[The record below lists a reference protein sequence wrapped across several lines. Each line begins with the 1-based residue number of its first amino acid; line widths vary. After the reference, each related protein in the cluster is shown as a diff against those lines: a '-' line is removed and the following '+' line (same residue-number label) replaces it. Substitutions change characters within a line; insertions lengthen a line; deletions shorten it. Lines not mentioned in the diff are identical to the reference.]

1 MTANEIRDI
10 PYLQWQNKWA
20 WMETMKGKRW
30 EQLLH
35 REKQHYRT
43 LVEQP
48 RVKTMAQRMKQELTD
63 AQQYLYLSGFQAGS
77 GQIDIVLTPE
87 SQFYWKWSWLKRYRK
102 AYDLDMDQAHVWYVT
117 ETDRPYINQL
127 VCEDSKGRR
136 KWSKIEVS
144 AEVAIIGSYCYF
156 IHMNDTMKTSG
167 LYCCDA
173 ITGKKEKLIYEEKN
187 EERYI
192 GLIKGSY
199 RTLYLIS
206 EDPSRSQAYRVE
218 GPHVRP
224 VFTSSIFQIPL
235 GCHPSAP
242 KQDIALIRRTAHG
255 PWEAHGAPLSD
266 WKLPPHEIGWA
277 NVSTGHLITIHE
289 GSETLWYCAPHRVAQ
304 PLLRLKAGS
313 FFYNAWEAWE
323 QSPQQRFM
331 VQSPFSPPFL
341 THAFQNRIIR
351 DTSAWPIPRPISF
364 KPLEVHKWHAISAD
378 GTSVPY
384 VVVYEK
390 GVRPKAQLVYVYG
403 AYGSST
409 PVQWPHAYWYPL
421 LKRGWAITYAYV
433 RGGGD
438 SDEAWADQARREY
451 RHRSVDDVEA
461 VIRAAQ
467 HRLQLH
473 PKQTVIY
480 GRSAGGVPVGA
491 IVARWPKGEVVG
503 AAFTEVPYVDVLR
516 TSTNPDLPL
525 TVGEYKEFGNPLGRI
540 TNFREL
546 LHVSPIDSLSA
557 EGAPGVFVLTRVG
570 LRDKQV
576 YAYESFKWIQRLRGH
591 ISPDSVEQNDEPK
604 QKYVTYER
612 NEEHV
617 YRSKVFPH
625 FRGLDLAVLEAW
637 VEGYLRLT

>member
-10 PYLQWQNKWA
+10 PYLQWKNEWA

-30 EQLLH
+30 ERMLH
-35 REKQHYRT
+35 RERHNYRT

-48 RVKTMAQRMKQELTD
+48 RVKALAQRMKQELTG
-63 AQQYLYLSGFQAGS
+63 AQQYLYLAGFQAGS

-87 SQFYWKWSWLKRYRK
+87 SQFYWKWSWNKRYRK
-102 AYDLDMDQAHVWYVT
+102 AYDLDVEQEHVWYVT

-127 VCEDSKGRR
+127 RCEDSKGGK
-136 KWSKIEVS
+136 KWSKTGVS
-144 AEVAIIGSYCYF
+144 AEVAVIDSYCYF
-156 IHMNDTMKTSG
+156 IRMDDAMKTSG

-173 ITGKKEKLIYEEKN
+173 ITGQKEKLLYEEKN

-192 GLIKGSY
+192 GLVKGSY
-199 RTLYLIS
+199 RTLYLLS
-206 EDPSRSQAYRVE
+206 EDPSKSQTYRIE
-218 GPHVRP
+218 GLHVRP
-224 VFTSSIFQIPL
+224 IYSPSVFQIPL
-235 GCHPSAP
+235 GCHPSSP
-242 KQDIALIRRTAHG
+242 KQDVALIRRTAHG
-255 PWEAHGAPLSD
+255 PWEAKGASLAE
-266 WKLPPHEIGWA
+266 WKLPPYEIGWA
-277 NVSTGHLITIHE
+277 NVSTGHLVTIHE
-289 GSETLWYCAPHRVAQ
+289 GSETLWYCAPRRD
-304 PLLRLKAGS
+304 PESLLHLKAGS

-331 VQSPFSPPFL
+331 VQSPLSPPFL
-341 THAFQNRIIR
+341 LHAFQNRLTR
-351 DTSAWPIPRPISF
+351 DPSTWPIPRPIPF
-364 KPLEVHKWHAISAD
+364 KPLEVHKWHATSAD

-390 GVRPKAQLVYVYG
+390 GTRPKAQLVYVYG

-421 LKRGWAITYAYV
+421 FKRGWAVTYAYV

-438 SDEAWADQARREY
+438 NDEAWANQARREY
-451 RHRSVDDVEA
+451 RHRSVDDLEA
-461 VIRAAQ
+461 VIRASQ
-467 HRLQLH
+467 HRLQLR
-473 PKQTVIY
+473 PTQTVLY

-491 IVARWPKGEVVG
+491 MVARWPKGELIG

-525 TVGEYKEFGNPLGRI
+525 TVGEYKEFGNPRTRV

-546 LHVSPIDSLSA
+546 LHVSPINSLSA
-557 EGAPGVFVLTRVG
+557 EGAPGVFVLSRVG
-570 LRDKQV
+570 LQDKQV

-591 ISPDSVEQNDEPK
+591 VSPDTVEQDDAPK

-617 YRSKVFPH
+617 YRSEVFPH
-625 FRGLDLAVLEAW
+625 FRGMDLAILEAW
-637 VEGYLRLT
+637 AEQYLRF